1 MKRIPLIAFAI
12 LLLLLACDEDH
23 PTPVEKTNSY
33 SVTGKVQK
41 GPFVKGSS
49 ITINELN
56 QALGQTGKTFTTLT
70 NSDAGNFSIDNMEL
84 NSSMVQITATGYS
97 FCEIYGEPHT
107 GTITLQALADLSVS
121 DTVNVNVLTHLCKG
135 RVETLM
141 ENGSSFVAARDSAM
155 SEISS
160 FMGDDKS
167 LTCMPGE
174 LDISKNSE
182 DNAMLLAFFIMLQR
196 FTYLGYERPQLSAE
210 VSELLSELSEDF
222 EPDGKINDQRLIDT
236 LIYNISQL
244 NLRDVRS
251 NVENKYIDL
260 EGEASIPEFEKNII
274 AFQKKHSNGLCTFI
288 EYPEMASP
296 KPEWAPEAKIPNL
309 LAITDSVID
318 MNQPYSLAAIIPLD
332 ATLTIKFINTGK
344 TVYSLD
350 YPQGWESINDFP
362 NGFTLIAQKQN
373 TLIST
378 MIDFYEDEGEATIEY
393 YENGDVLT
401 DSKKIRWV
409 NK

>member
-1 MKRIPLIAFAI
+1 M
-12 LLLLLACDEDH
+12 
-23 PTPVEKTNSY
+23 
-33 SVTGKVQK
+33 QK
-41 GPFVKGSS
+41 GPFVQGSS
-49 ITINELN
+49 ITIDELN
-56 QALGQTGKTFTTLT
+56 QTLTQTGKIFTTLT
-70 NSDAGNFSIDNMEL
+70 NTDAGNFSIDNMEL
-84 NSSMVQITATGYS
+84 NSGMVQITATGYS
-97 FCEIYGEPHT
+97 FCEIYGEPLT
-107 GTITLQALADLSVS
+107 GTITLQALADLSIS
-121 DTVNVNVLTHLCKG
+121 DTVNVNVITHLCKG

-141 ENGSSFVAARDSAM
+141 ANGNSFVAARDSAM
-155 SEISS
+155 AEIYS
-160 FMGDDKS
+160 FMGSDEA
-167 LTCMPGE
+167 LTCAPCD
-174 LDISKNSE
+174 LDISNDSD
-182 DNAMLLAFFIMLQR
+182 DNAMLLAFSLMLQR

-210 VSELLSELSEDF
+210 VSELLSKLSEDF
-222 EPDGKINDQRLIDT
+222 KPDGEINDQSLIDT

-260 EGEASIPEFEKNII
+260 EGDATIPEFEKNII
-274 AFQKKHSNGLCTFI
+274 SFQKKHSNGLCTFI

-318 MNQPYSLAAIIPLD
+318 INQVYSLAAIIPLD

-362 NGFTLIAQKQN
+362 NGFILNAQKQN

-378 MIDFYEDEGEATIEY
+378 MIDFYDNEGQVTIEY

-401 DSKKIRWV
+401 HSKKIRLE
-409 NK
+409 